1 MTSKDVFILSGAE
14 DRVPVTGSYP
24 GRVQYRPR
32 TEGLFARSE
41 HVHDRAGIP
50 PELMNVIQNEIIT
63 VISKHVKV
71 DREGIEMKLSHQRGE
86 TRLMADIPI
95 LSYRSR
101 PTAERKRKTA
111 A

>member
-1 MTSKDVFILSGAE
+1 MLEIFAKLFGRRQTSKAIAKERLQLVL
-14 DRVPVTGSYP
+14 
-24 GRVQYRPR
+24 
-32 TEGLFARSE
+32 
-41 HVHDRAGIP
+41 VHDRAGIP

-71 DREGIEMKLSHQRGE
+71 DREGIEMKLSHQHGE

-101 PTAERKRKTA
+101 PAAERKRKTA

>member
-1 MTSKDVFILSGAE
+1 MMEIFAKLFGRRQTSKAIAKERLQLVL
-14 DRVPVTGSYP
+14 
-24 GRVQYRPR
+24 
-32 TEGLFARSE
+32 
-41 HVHDRAGIP
+41 VHDRAGIP

-101 PTAERKRKTA
+101 PAAERKRKTA